1 VTSAQGHR
9 VALALAAGGAPSR
22 SAAAALFPEVEPLTY
37 TGAEMRPSEPFRGA
51 LFSALGALRA
61 GACVGLVVPL
71 ASVRPAEAGG
81 APPHCLIAVTD
92 HLNASLRSPLCGRWP
107 AAVPR
112 SFPALAGIYQPD
124 FVRAR
129 GGPRVYSA
137 EVVAGVS
144 DATHLTEFEAGVV
157 RSSGIRVVSD
167 TLVPAAIIAA
177 YYGLTLAVCGVPQA
191 DDRDNERGW
200 S

>member
-9 VALALAAGGAPSR
+9 VALALAVGGAQSR
-22 SAAAALFPEVEPLTY
+22 AAAALFPEAELLALT
-37 TGAEMRPSEPFRGA
+37 ASEMRPSEPFRGA

-61 GACVGLVVPL
+61 GARVGLVVPL
-71 ASVRPAEAGG
+71 VVARPAEAGG
-81 APPHCLIAVTD
+81 APPDCLIAVTD
-92 HLNASLRSPLCGRWP
+92 HINASLRSPLCGRWP

-157 RSSGIRVVSD
+157 GSNGIRVVSD

-177 YYGLTLAVCGVPQA
+177 HYGLTLAACGVPQA